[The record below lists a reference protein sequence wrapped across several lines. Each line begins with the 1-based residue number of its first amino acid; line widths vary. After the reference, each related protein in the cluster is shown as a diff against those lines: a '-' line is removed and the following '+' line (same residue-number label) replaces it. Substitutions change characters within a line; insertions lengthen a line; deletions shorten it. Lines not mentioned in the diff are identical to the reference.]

1 MGLCNLCK
9 RLNCLKL
16 KGFAKI
22 CNVVEN
28 YKETK
33 RNQQSFELLMIS
45 FIRSH
50 FFFIKIGEVQVD
62 YI

>member
-1 MGLCNLCK
+1 MGLCNLSK

-50 FFFIKIGEVQVD
+50 FLLLK
-62 YI
+62 